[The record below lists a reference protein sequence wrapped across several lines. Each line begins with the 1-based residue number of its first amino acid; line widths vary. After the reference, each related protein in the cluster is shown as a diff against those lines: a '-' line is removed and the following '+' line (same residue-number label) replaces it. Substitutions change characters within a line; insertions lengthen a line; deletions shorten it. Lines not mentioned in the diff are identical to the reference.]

1 MCWLYPAA
9 DVIFGAAT
17 GLSEP
22 NPGRRSQFPL
32 SLGTPPSREYDMIR
46 LSIIVPAYNEE
57 ATVIVLLERVN
68 AQSVDGVS
76 FEVIVV
82 DDGSSDRTVAL
93 LEARPELYATLIK
106 RPVNGGK
113 GAAVTGAL
121 RAATGDYVLFQDADL
136 EYDPADYAALLRP
149 VLDYDADVVIGSRFL
164 GPSCTRVA
172 YFWNK
177 LGNLLITLL
186 FNVLNNTT
194 FSDIY
199 SCYLLYR
206 RSLIDPERL
215 VATGWDQHA
224 EILSRAVAGGSR
236 FYDVAINYFGRTVEE
251 GKKIRAHHIFAVL
264 WTILVRRLSR

>member
-1 MCWLYPAA
+1 
-9 DVIFGAAT
+9 
-17 GLSEP
+17 
-22 NPGRRSQFPL
+22 
-32 SLGTPPSREYDMIR
+32 MIH
-46 LSIIVPAYNEE
+46 LSIIVPAYNEA
-57 ATVIVLLERVN
+57 ATIIPLLESVY
-68 AQSVDGVS
+68 AQSVAGVS

-82 DDGSSDRTVAL
+82 DDGSSDSTVAL
-93 LEARPELYATLIK
+93 LEARSELYTTLIK
-106 RPVNGGK
+106 RPFNGGK
-113 GAAVTGAL
+113 GASVTEGL
-121 RAATGDYVLFQDADL
+121 RTASGDYVLFQDADL

-149 VLDYDADVVIGSRFL
+149 ILEYNADVVIGSRFL

-177 LGNLLITLL
+177 LGNLLITLF

-215 VATGWDQHA
+215 IATGWDQHA

-236 FYDVAINYFGRTVEE
+236 FYDVAINYSGRTVEE
-251 GKKIRAHHIFAVL
+251 GKKIRAHHVFAVL
-264 WTILVRRLSR
+264 WTILVRRLNH